1 MNSIAIIATLCL
13 ALCPIQQ
20 TIRCIKDGHSEGLAG
35 GGLILWISGCTL
47 MLLYLLMTPG
57 SDIYVILN
65 FTMAIILSGIQNFY
79 KFFPRKK

>member
-1 MNSIAIIATLCL
+1 MNTLAIIATLFL

-20 TIRCIKDGHSEGLAG
+20 TIRCIKEGHSDGLAG
-35 GGLILWISGCTL
+35 GGLLLWISGCSL
-47 MLLYLLMTPG
+47 MLIYLLINPG

-65 FTMAIILSGIQNFY
+65 FTMSLILSSIQNFY